1 MAMAELRI
9 RLHVAWWLRWYLSGV
24 SLAGYLTGLD
34 PNPER
39 VGRWIQR
46 AIRVEVIRRP

>member
-1 MAMAELRI
+1 MAVTQLRI
-9 RLHVAWWLRWYLSGV
+9 RLRVAWWLRWYLSGV
-24 SLAGYLTGLD
+24 ALAEYLTGME
-34 PNPER
+34 PNPDR